1 MNSLSILDIVEDT
14 TVDGPGFRTAI
25 YAAGCPHRCRG
36 CHNPQSWDMDNG
48 RRYSVSCVLEKIK
61 EAEFA
66 NVTFS
71 GGDPLMQV
79 EAFTELAMQIRSETR
94 KTIWCY
100 TGFRYE
106 EVIASPR
113 LSQILPF
120 IDVLV
125 DGEYMEDLRD
135 ESLRFTGSA
144 NQRIIDVAA
153 SLLRKDI
160 KQLHLRADGYT
171 VASETRTSGD
181 GYYES
186 AVLDPEGNFAY

>member
-25 YAAGCPHRCRG
+25 YAAGCPHHCSG
-36 CHNPQSWDMDNG
+36 CHNPQSWDIRNG
-48 RRYSVSCVLEKIK
+48 RHYPIDQVMKKIK
-61 EAEFA
+61 DAEFA

-79 EAFTELAMQIRSETR
+79 EAFTELARRIRIETR

-106 EVIASPR
+106 QIITSTR

-125 DGEYMEDLRD
+125 DGPYIESLRD
-135 ESLRFTGSA
+135 ESLKFIGSA
-144 NQRIIDVAA
+144 NQRIMDV
-153 SLLRKDI
+153 STI
-160 KQLHLRADGYT
+160 I
-171 VASETRTSGD
+171 
-181 GYYES
+181 
-186 AVLDPEGNFAY
+186 